1 MYLKTKT
8 QLFLFGFVFLVL
20 LLFTVEEGYATKS
33 MDINKV
39 TITAEVLTDGTM
51 LIQEERTIDFQG
63 QHNGFF
69 QNLRMDPGVSITD
82 VVVSENGVNYTY
94 NPGNDYGPV
103 GTYLTRSEP
112 NNIHVDW
119 SIDAYNQTRTFLLT
133 YKVHNQIKLH
143 NDVGELYY
151 KFIGDE
157 TEITQSNVSVRLI
170 LPEGSKN
177 EDLRAWGHGPLD
189 GNVRLVSERE
199 VIWEINTLP
208 PRTFL
213 EGRVTF
219 TPGIINNANLKT
231 GETALQN
238 ILEEEQK
245 LADKANLRRSLA
257 RMDWIFASIS
267 LLGSIILAFSIRRR
281 FAKPYDTHFKGDYY
295 RELPEDYSP
304 GELGVLIRKGKPI
317 PLDFTATVIDLAQR
331 GYVRLDEFFP
341 EKRFGDFFR
350 RKKSDKSFMAT
361 KMEKTENLRPHEKS
375 LLDFLFNEVSL
386 DNKQV
391 SFDEI
396 ERFAKKN
403 PTSFKGF
410 WSMWIEYLKN
420 TSLKHKFFDDSNT
433 RGILTGVLAGSLFFI
448 LGIMLIIFSSIKATG
463 SVMILSGVIVFISS
477 VTIYRRSPKGEED
490 YVKWMAFKKF
500 LLHFSEM
507 ERHELPS
514 LIIWEHYMV
523 YAITLGVAKEVMK
536 QLQVVYPDMTEGN
549 RSFGYGWYYYGMA
562 SSNSMSSLGNSFDS
576 LTSSISNSITT
587 ALSSTSSGSG
597 GGGGFSGG
605 GGGGGGGGG
614 VGSR

>member
-1 MYLKTKT
+1 MFLKNKT
-8 QLFLFGFVFLVL
+8 HLLVFGFVFFML
-20 LLFTVEEGYATKS
+20 LLFTSKEGYATKS

-39 TITAEVLTDGTM
+39 AITAEVLKDGTM
-51 LIQEERTIDFQG
+51 LIQEERTIVFQG

-82 VVVSENGVNYTY
+82 VAVSENGVNYTY
-94 NPGNDYGPV
+94 NPGYDYGPV
-103 GTYLTRSEP
+103 GTYLTRTEP

-119 SIDAYNQTRTFLLT
+119 SIDAFNQTRTFLLT

-151 KFIGDE
+151 KFVGDE
-157 TEITQSNVSVRLI
+157 TEIPQSNVSVRLM
-170 LPEGSKN
+170 LPDGSKK

-189 GNVRLVSERE
+189 GNVSLVGERE

-219 TPGIINNANLKT
+219 TPEIIDNDSLQTGQSSLQDILK
-231 GETALQN
+231 
-238 ILEEEQK
+238 EEQK
-245 LADKANLRRSLA
+245 LADQANFKRSLA
-257 RMDWIFASIS
+257 RLDWIFAAFSLIIS
-267 LLGSIILAFSIRRR
+267 VIIAISIRRR
-281 FAKPYDTHFKGDYY
+281 FAKPYDTQFKGDYY

-304 GELGVLIRKGKPI
+304 GELGVLIRKGRPI

-331 GYVRLDEFFP
+331 GYVRLDEFVP

-350 RKKSDKSFMAT
+350 RRKSDKSFMAT
-361 KMEKTENLRPHEKS
+361 RLEKTENLRPHEKS

-396 ERFAKKN
+396 ETFAKKK

-410 WSMWIEYLKN
+410 WSMWIEYLQT
-420 TSLKHKFFDDSNT
+420 TSLKHKFFDDSNN
-433 RGILTGVLAGSLFFI
+433 RGIITGVLAGTLFFI
-448 LGIMLIIFSSIKATG
+448 IGIVLLMFFSIKATG
-463 SVMILSGVIVFISS
+463 IFMIVSSLILFGSS
-477 VTIYRRSPKGEED
+477 VTIHRRSPKGEED
-490 YVKWMAFKKF
+490 YVRWMAFKKF

-549 RSFGYGWYYYGMA
+549 RQFGYGWYYYGMA

>member
-1 MYLKTKT
+1 MFLIRKTN
-8 QLFLFGFVFLVL
+8 LFIFVFVFFLL
-20 LLFTVEEGYATKS
+20 LLFTGKEGYATRS
-33 MDINKV
+33 MDINNV
-39 TITAEVLTDGTM
+39 TITAEVLPDGTM
-51 LIQEERTIDFQG
+51 LIQEERTINFQG

-82 VVVSENGVNYTY
+82 VVVSENGMNYTY
-94 NPGNDYGPV
+94 NPGYDYGPV
-103 GTYLTRSEP
+103 GTYLTRDEP

-119 SIDAYNQTRTFLLT
+119 SIDAFNQTRTFLLT

-157 TEITQSNVSVRLI
+157 TEIPQSNVSVRLI
-170 LPEGSKN
+170 LPEGSKR

-189 GNVRLVSERE
+189 GDVRLVNERE
-199 VIWEINTLP
+199 VIWEIKTLP

-219 TPGIINNANLKT
+219 TPGIIDNASLKT
-231 GETALQN
+231 GESALQN
-238 ILEEEQK
+238 ILKEEQK
-245 LADKANLRRSLA
+245 LADQANLRRRLA
-257 RMDWIFASIS
+257 RMDWIFAAFS
-267 LLGSIILAFSIRRR
+267 LVASVIVAISIRRR
-281 FAKPYDTHFKGDYY
+281 YAKPYKTSFDGDYY

-304 GELGVLIRKGKPI
+304 GELGVLIRKGRPI
-317 PLDFTATVIDLAQR
+317 PLDFTATVIDLALR
-331 GYVRLDEFFP
+331 GYLRLDEFVP
-341 EKRFGDFFR
+341 EKKFGDFLRR
-350 RKKSDKSFMAT
+350 RKSDRSFMAT
-361 KMEKTENLRPHEKS
+361 RLEKAEGLRPHEKS

-396 ERFAKKN
+396 ERFAKKK

-433 RGILTGVLAGSLFFI
+433 KGILTGVLAGTLFFI
-448 LGIMLIIFSSIKATG
+448 LGIVLIIFSSIKATG
-463 SVMILSGVIVFISS
+463 ILMIVSSLIIFGSS
-477 VTIYRRSPKGEED
+477 VTIHRRSPKGEED

-507 ERHELPS
+507 KRHELPS

-536 QLQVVYPDMTEGN
+536 QLQVVYPDMTENN
-549 RSFGYGWYYYGMA
+549 RQFGYGWYYYGA
-562 SSNSMSSLGNSFDS
+562 TSANSMSSLGNSFDS